1 MKFATCN
8 EGFKDWSWPEVCK
21 FAKET
26 GYDGIEIAPF
36 TFADRVSGLG
46 PEARS
51 EIKATA
57 EQAGLAIVGL
67 HWLLVKP
74 EGLYLNHPEA
84 AIRRKTADGLIDL
97 VHFCADLGGKVMVF
111 GSPKQRNVFS
121 GLTFEQSWQL
131 AKETFQLI
139 LPALAE
145 RDITLCFEPLSTQ
158 ETDFINT
165 AAQARKLIEEIS
177 HPNFRLLLD
186 VKAMSSEAQ
195 AIPEIIRQN
204 ADLVAHFHANDA
216 NLGGPGFGEV
226 DFAPIL
232 QTLQEVGYSGW
243 VSVEAFDFT
252 PGIETVARESLRY
265 LKEKAPRA

>member
-8 EGFKDWSWPEVCK
+8 EGFKNWPWPEVCK
-21 FAKET
+21 FAKEV

-36 TFADRVSGLG
+36 TFADRVSTLDAA
-46 PEARS
+46 ARA
-51 EIKATA
+51 EIKTTA

-84 AIRRKTADGLIDL
+84 GIRRETAAALVDL

-111 GSPKQRNVFS
+111 GSPKQRNVFA
-121 GLTFEQSWQL
+121 GLTFEQAWQL

-139 LPALAE
+139 LPALVE
-145 RDITLCFEPLSTQ
+145 RDVTLCFEPLSTQ

-165 AAQARKLIEEIS
+165 AAQARKLIEEIN

-195 AIPEIIRQN
+195 SIPDIIRQN
-204 ADLVAHFHANDA
+204 ADLVSHFHANDA

-232 QTLQEVGYSGW
+232 QTLQEVGYQGW

-265 LKEKAPRA
+265 LREKAPGA

>member
-1 MKFATCN
+1 VKFAICN
-8 EGFKDWSWPEVCK
+8 EGFKNWSWPEVCK
-21 FAKET
+21 FAQET
-26 GYDGIEIAPF
+26 GYGGIEIAPF
-36 TFADRVSGLG
+36 TFADRVSTLS
-46 PEARS
+46 PAARA
-51 EIKATA
+51 EIRITA
-57 EQAGLAIVGL
+57 ERAGLEIVGL

-84 AIRRKTADGLIDL
+84 TIRRETANCLIDL

-111 GSPKQRNVFS
+111 GSPKQRNVFA
-121 GLTFEQSWQL
+121 GLNFEQAWQL

-145 RDITLCFEPLSTQ
+145 RAVTLAFEPLSTQ

-165 AAQARKLIEEIS
+165 AAQARKMIEEIN

-195 AIPEIIRQN
+195 PLPDLIRQN
-204 ADLVAHFHANDA
+204 AGLLAHFHANDA

-226 DFAPIL
+226 DFAPTL
-232 QTLQEVGYSGW
+232 QTLQAVGYTGW

-265 LKEKAPRA
+265 LKEKAPQA